1 MKGLIKSYAHWLLK
15 IYSSFS
21 SVPKEMDEL
30 NKAQKIWLI
39 LAFLINLTV
48 LSIGLWLLGVGFIV
62 LFFGNWYWGDLDITK
77 VIVLA
82 PPLLMGLA
90 FLFPLV
96 VYWVIEGIYTL
107 VSWVK
112 K

>member
-1 MKGLIKSYAHWLLK
+1 MKGLIKSYADWLLK

-30 NKAQKIWLI
+30 NKAQKVWLI
-39 LAFLINLTV
+39 LACPCHFFGW
-48 LSIGLWLLGVGFIV
+48 LSAFIV
-62 LFFGNWYWGDLDITK
+62 LIILLDEGTFEQSGVEIIVIFIFGGFFL
-77 VIVLA
+77 
-82 PPLLMGLA
+82 PLIA
-90 FLFPLV
+90 
-96 VYWVIEGIYTL
+96 YWVIEGIYTL